1 MAAFRKV
8 MSVALLW
15 LAWMAGPGAAETLVV
30 CSAAAD
36 KTLVVFKFDPARG
49 SLTELSRQA
58 LPGEPAALLP
68 SPDGRTLFV
77 TLRSTGQLTS
87 LRVDGSTGKLTPL
100 RVVNAGADPAQI
112 TLDKTG
118 SHLLTAYYEAGKISA
133 HRVSGD
139 GSLSEKPAWE
149 IPTLEKAHAV
159 SLDQAGRLLVV
170 PHTGPNTIFQFRY
183 QPDGK
188 QPLPLA
194 KPRLDLPANSGPR
207 HAAWHPKHP
216 IVYINNEQ
224 GSSVSAYRSGPDGLQ
239 LIEGSTVSTLP
250 ANFQGANS
258 TAEIALHGGGRM
270 LVVANRGHDSL
281 ALIRVDES
289 GTKLTPVG
297 HHKTEKT
304 PRSFCFDPFGR
315 YVFTAGESSG
325 YLEVS
330 KAMAAGENGATE
342 SLKPLGRVRVGDKL
356 WWVTA
361 FEAPAANAGAFPDI
375 LAQTE
380 APPKLAADHKVTGEG
395 EVWWKW
401 PLTGLPL
408 LGSLGALFGYRKRLR
423 LARLMEDLPTSK
435 AHGVFIGLVQVEGTA
450 EAEEPITTYMEGKLC
465 VHHAWSVQEEWKR
478 IVVET
483 KTDSNGK
490 TYTQTRT
497 ESGWTTVAEGG
508 GSIPF
513 FLKDDSGTVRVC
525 PEGARIEPVTVFNVT
540 CGTDSN
546 LYFGLGPN
554 RIIPNSTQR
563 RRFTETA
570 IPLHAP
576 ITVVGQAR
584 VREDVA
590 APEIAADKTAPLFL
604 ITTRN
609 EKQVLGSFRWARIG
623 FLVLGSVL
631 VTGGVFLWHVMSGN
645 KPGTPGFNPWI
656 FAPAL
661 AAFWCLALVMYA
673 WQMFNSMVD
682 LRNRTDRAWSLID
695 IELKRRADLIPP
707 LIACV
712 QGINA
717 HERRVQETVAR
728 LRAQANASAEG
739 GVAGLSA
746 GLTALAEAYPQLT
759 ANRNNAQLMA
769 ALTDAE
775 NRISMAREYFNDQ
788 VVWHN
793 IRVERI
799 PDFLFAWL
807 AGLKKRQPFLATD
820 LDRQEVEVKLHE

>member
-1 MAAFRKV
+1 MAVSRRILAF
-8 MSVALLW
+8 LLIC
-15 LAWMAGPGAAETLVV
+15 LACAPGQLRADTWVV
-30 CSAAAD
+30 CSSATD
-36 KTLVVFKFDPARG
+36 KTLVVFRFDPAKG

-77 TLRSTGQLTS
+77 SLRSTGQLAS
-87 LRVDGSTGKLTPL
+87 LRVDGSTGRLTLL
-100 RVVNAGADPAQI
+100 RVVDAGADPAQI

-118 SHLLTAYYEAGKISA
+118 TYLLTAYYEAGKVTA
-133 HRVSGD
+133 HRVLAD
-139 GSLSEKPAWE
+139 GSLSEKPAWQV
-149 IPTLEKAHAV
+149 PTREKAHAV
-159 SLDQAGRLLVV
+159 SLDHAGRVLVV
-170 PHTGPNTIFQFRY
+170 PHTGPSTIFQFSY
-183 QPDGK
+183 QPDGRPPV
-188 QPLPLA
+188 PLTN
-194 KPRLDLPANSGPR
+194 PRLDLPPNTGPR
-207 HAAWHPKHP
+207 HAAWHPKHS

-224 GSSVSAYRSGPDGLQ
+224 GSSVSAYRSGPDGLK
-239 LIEGSTVSTLP
+239 LLEGSTVSTLP
-250 ANFQGANS
+250 AGFQAANS
-258 TAEIALHGGGRM
+258 TAEIAMHGGGRM

-330 KAMAAGENGATE
+330 KAMAAGENGAAE
-342 SLKPLGRVRVGDKL
+342 SLKPLGRVRVGDRL

-361 FEAPAANAGAFPDI
+361 FEAPSDAAQVFPNT
-375 LAQTE
+375 LAQAE
-380 APPKLAADHKVTGEG
+380 ATQTPPADQGVRGNEDP
-395 EVWWKW
+395 WWKW

-450 EAEEPITTYMEGKLC
+450 EAEEPLATYMEGKLC
-465 VHHAWSVQEEWKR
+465 VHHAWTVQEEWR
-478 IVVET
+478 RTVTET

-540 CGTDSN
+540 CGTDSD

-554 RIIPNSTQR
+554 RIIPDSTQR
-563 RRFTETA
+563 RRFTELA

-576 ITVVGQAR
+576 ITVVGQSR
-584 VREDVA
+584 VRDDVA
-590 APEIAADKTAPLFL
+590 APEIAADPAAPFFL

-609 EKQVLGSFRWARIG
+609 EKQVLGSFRWARVG

-631 VTGGVFLWHVMSGN
+631 VSGGVFLWHVISGN
-645 KPGTPGFNPWI
+645 RPGTPAFNPWV
-656 FAPAL
+656 FVPAL
-661 AAFWCLALVMYA
+661 AAFWCMALVMYA

-712 QGINA
+712 QGINS
-717 HERRVQETVAR
+717 HERRVQEALAR
-728 LRAQANASAEG
+728 LRAQAATSADSAVE
-739 GVAGLSA
+739 GLSL
-746 GLTALAEAYPQLT
+746 GLKALAEAYPQLT

-769 ALTDAE
+769 SLADTE
-775 NRISMAREYFNDQ
+775 NRIAMAREYFNDQ

-807 AGLKKRQPFLATD
+807 AGLKKRHPFLATD
-820 LDRQEVEVKLHE
+820 IERQEVEVKLHD

>member
-1 MAAFRKV
+1 MAASRKALAV
-8 MSVALLW
+8 LLTWLACALLP
-15 LAWMAGPGAAETLVV
+15 AQADTLVV

-36 KTLVVFKFDPARG
+36 KSLVVFRFDPTRG
-49 SLTELSRQA
+49 SLTELSRQV
-58 LPGEPAALLP
+58 LTGEPAALLP

-87 LRVDGSTGKLTPL
+87 LRVDGSTGRLTPL
-100 RVVNAGADPAQI
+100 RVVDAGADPAQI
-112 TLDKTG
+112 TLDKNG
-118 SHLLTAYYEAGKISA
+118 QYLLTAYYGAGKISA
-133 HRVSGD
+133 HRVLDD

-149 IPTLEKAHAV
+149 IPTREKAHAV
-159 SLDQAGRLLVV
+159 SLDHAGQLLVV
-170 PHTGPNTIFQFRY
+170 PHTGPDTIFQFRY
-183 QPDGK
+183 QPDGRPAA
-188 QPLPLA
+188 PLP
-194 KPRLDLPANSGPR
+194 KPRVDLPPGTGPR

-224 GSSVSAYRSGPDGLQ
+224 GSSVSAYRSGPDGLR

-250 ANFQGANS
+250 AGFQGSNS
-258 TAEIALHGGGRM
+258 TAEIAIHGGGRM

-325 YLEVS
+325 FLEVS
-330 KAMAAGENGATE
+330 KAMPRQDNGAAE
-342 SLKPLGRVRVGDKL
+342 SLKPLGRLRVGEKL

-361 FEAPAANAGAFPDI
+361 FESPVQNGLAFPNTLKNEPDQPGRP
-375 LAQTE
+375 ASDRREET
-380 APPKLAADHKVTGEG
+380 
-395 EVWWKW
+395 WWKW
-401 PLTGLPL
+401 PLTSLPF
-408 LGSLGALFGYRKRLR
+408 LGSLGALLGYRKRLR

-450 EAEEPITTYMEGKLC
+450 EAEEPLTTYMEGKLC
-465 VHHAWSVQEEWKR
+465 VHHAWHVQEEWR
-478 IVVET
+478 RTVTVT

-490 TYTQTRT
+490 TYTETKT

-513 FLKDDSGTVRVC
+513 YLRDDSGTVRVC
-525 PEGARIEPVTVFNVT
+525 PNGAQIESQTVFNVT
-540 CGTDSN
+540 CGTDSD

-563 RRFTETA
+563 RRFFEQA

-576 ITVVGQAR
+576 ITVVGQSR
-584 VREDVA
+584 VRDDVA
-590 APEIAADKTAPLFL
+590 APEIAADKAAPLFL

-609 EKQVLGSFRWARIG
+609 EKQVLGSFRWARVG

-631 VTGGVFLWHVMSGN
+631 VSGGVFLWHVLSGN

-695 IELKRRADLIPP
+695 IELKRRADLLPP

-712 QGINA
+712 QGINR
-717 HERRVQETVAR
+717 HESQVQQNLAR
-728 LRAQANASAEG
+728 LRAQASASPNEE
-739 GVAGLSA
+739 VMGLSG
-746 GLTALAEAYPQLT
+746 GLKALVEAYPQLT
-759 ANRNNAQLMA
+759 ANRNNAELMS
-769 ALTDAE
+769 ALADTE
-775 NRISMAREYFNDQ
+775 NRIAMAREYYNDQ

-807 AGLKKRQPFLATD
+807 AGLTKRHPFLATD
-820 LDRQEVEVKLHE
+820 LEREEVEVNLHE